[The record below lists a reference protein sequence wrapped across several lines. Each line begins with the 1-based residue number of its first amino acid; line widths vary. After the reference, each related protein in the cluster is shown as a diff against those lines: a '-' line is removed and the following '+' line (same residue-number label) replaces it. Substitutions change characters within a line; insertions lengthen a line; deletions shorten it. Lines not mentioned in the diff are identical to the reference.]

1 MEIVNSL
8 LVLSYDGTSFF
19 GWQKQPSLPT
29 VQGELEKALSRILGE
44 EVSIKGAGRTDR
56 GVHALRQYAN
66 FFCLKD
72 YDPSS
77 LRRSLNALLP
87 PDIRV
92 LRVIKGIPLD
102 FDARRN
108 AVWREYRY
116 LTYRGDF
123 LPPFLNRYCYLLKKD
138 LDLNALKKAASLFV
152 GVHDFSAFCDGEDP
166 HKSKVREILEFR
178 IEEKPP
184 FLVFVVKAN
193 AFLRHMVRIIISTII
208 DIGTG
213 KRTEADLKKA
223 LSFGDRGLSS
233 PALSPKGLWL
243 WDVKFVWKVQ
253 EGQPRK
259 CNNNV

>member
-1 MEIVNSL
+1 MGIVNSL

-29 VQGELEKALSRILGE
+29 VQGELEKVLSKILNE
-44 EVSIKGAGRTDR
+44 EISIKGAGRTDK

-66 FFCLKD
+66 FFCSKD

-116 LTYRGDF
+116 FTYRGDL

-138 LDLNALKKAASLFV
+138 PDLNALKKAASIFV
-152 GVHDFSAFCDGEDP
+152 GIHDFSAFCDGEDP
-166 HKSKVREILEFR
+166 HKSKVREVLEFR
-178 IEEKPP
+178 IEEKMP

-193 AFLRHMVRIIISTII
+193 AFLRHMVRIMISTII
-208 DIGTG
+208 DIGIG
-213 KRTEADLKKA
+213 KRSEVDLKMA
-223 LSFGDRGLSS
+223 LDLGDRSFSS
-233 PALSPKGLWL
+233 SALSPKGLWL
-243 WDVKFVWKVQ
+243 WDVKFVWKAQ
-253 EGQPRK
+253 RK
-259 CNNNV
+259 ATQKV